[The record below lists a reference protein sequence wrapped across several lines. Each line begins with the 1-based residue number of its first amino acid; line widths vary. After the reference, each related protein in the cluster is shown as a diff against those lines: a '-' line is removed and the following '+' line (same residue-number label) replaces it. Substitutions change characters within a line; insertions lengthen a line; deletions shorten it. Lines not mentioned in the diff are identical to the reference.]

1 LRNYYLKRGDLREK
15 NVLLEKDLRELKE
28 VRDSLREIYEREK
41 NWDDYLGDESGGL
54 WEMMGEEERRVCV

>member
-1 LRNYYLKRGDLREK
+1 LREK
-15 NVLLEKDLRELKE
+15 NVLLEKELRELKE